1 MHELDQM
8 TPNQRLNAFMTGQ
21 SMDRMLAMPVIVSM
35 SGDVCGMTHRE
46 KRSSPENEA
55 KCQIDSITGRDKDCT
70 YSLINC
76 SSVHVNC
83 CSKRKHK

>member
-35 SGDVCGMTHRE
+35 SGDVCGMTQAHRRMRQSVRL
-46 KRSSPENEA
+46 KR
-55 KCQIDSITGRDKDCT
+55 TKDLAMT
-70 YSLINC
+70 LRLLSMDFTW
-76 SSVHVNC
+76 
-83 CSKRKHK
+83 

>member
-46 KRSSPENEA
+46 KRSHRRMRQSVRLKRTKDLVMTLQSLN
-55 KCQIDSITGRDKDCT
+55 TGFT
-70 YSLINC
+70 W
-76 SSVHVNC
+76 
-83 CSKRKHK
+83 

>member
-35 SGDVCGMTHRE
+35 YKH
-46 KRSSPENEA
+46 
-55 KCQIDSITGRDKDCT
+55 
-70 YSLINC
+70 LIAELAQNY
-76 SSVHVNC
+76 
-83 CSKRKHK
+83 RR

>member
-46 KRSSPENEA
+46 KRSSPA
-55 KCQIDSITGRDKDCT
+55 VSYTHLKSG
-70 YSLINC
+70 
-76 SSVHVNC
+76 
-83 CSKRKHK
+83 KRIAPVRVSGTDHIR

>member
-35 SGDVCGMTHRE
+35 SSDVCGMTHRE
-46 KRSSPENEA
+46 KRSTPENA
-55 KCQIDSITGRDKDCT
+55 LDVIFPVR
-70 YSLINC
+70 
-76 SSVHVNC
+76 
-83 CSKRKHK
+83 

>member
-21 SMDRMLAMPVIVSM
+21 AMDRMLAMPVIVSM

-55 KCQIDSITGRDKDCT
+55 K
-70 YSLINC
+70 
-76 SSVHVNC
+76 
-83 CSKRKHK
+83 

>member
-35 SGDVCGMTHRE
+35 SLQ
-46 KRSSPENEA
+46 SLN
-55 KCQIDSITGRDKDCT
+55 TGFT
-70 YSLINC
+70 W
-76 SSVHVNC
+76 
-83 CSKRKHK
+83 

>member
-21 SMDRMLAMPVIVSM
+21 AMDRMLAMPVIVSM

-46 KRSSPENEA
+46 K
-55 KCQIDSITGRDKDCT
+55 KLTGE
-70 YSLINC
+70 
-76 SSVHVNC
+76 
-83 CSKRKHK
+83 

>member
-21 SMDRMLAMPVIVSM
+21 AMDRMLAMPVIVSM

-46 KRSSPENEA
+46 KRSSPERQSVRLKRTKDLVMTLQSLN
-55 KCQIDSITGRDKDCT
+55 TGFT
-70 YSLINC
+70 W
-76 SSVHVNC
+76 
-83 CSKRKHK
+83 

>member
-46 KRSSPENEA
+46 KEA
-55 KCQIDSITGRDKDCT
+55 HRRMRQSVRLKRTKDLVMTLQSLNTGFT
-70 YSLINC
+70 W
-76 SSVHVNC
+76 
-83 CSKRKHK
+83 